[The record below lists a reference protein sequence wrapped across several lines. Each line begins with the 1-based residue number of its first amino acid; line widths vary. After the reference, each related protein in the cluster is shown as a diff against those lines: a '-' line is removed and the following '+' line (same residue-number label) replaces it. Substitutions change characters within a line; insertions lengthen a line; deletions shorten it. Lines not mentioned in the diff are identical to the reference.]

1 MRHSIY
7 AKFILSYILF
17 GLMCILFMNMWSTK
31 RVKEQIT
38 YDAAATLYNTGT
50 LILNNYIPADLTAF
64 DEENTSP
71 LDEAAML
78 NNNMFMNNLNSINR
92 EEGNQI
98 NSLSNINGMTN
109 KIMRQNFSN
118 QNTYNLGLTALGVI
132 PISSNSFIICGGY
145 DGKEYK
151 PTFKVF
157 VDDATEA
164 VFEESGY
171 GQANHAD
178 DSFEM

>member
-50 LILNNYIPADLTAF
+50 LILNNYIPADLTAL
-64 DEENTSP
+64 DEENTSA

-78 NNNMFMNNLNSINR
+78 NNN
-92 EEGNQI
+92 
-98 NSLSNINGMTN
+98 
-109 KIMRQNFSN
+109 
-118 QNTYNLGLTALGVI
+118 
-132 PISSNSFIICGGY
+132 IIWIIDTKG
-145 DGKEYK
+145 
-151 PTFKVF
+151 TIL
-157 VDDATEA
+157 
-164 VFEESGY
+164 
-171 GQANHAD
+171 
-178 DSFEM
+178 